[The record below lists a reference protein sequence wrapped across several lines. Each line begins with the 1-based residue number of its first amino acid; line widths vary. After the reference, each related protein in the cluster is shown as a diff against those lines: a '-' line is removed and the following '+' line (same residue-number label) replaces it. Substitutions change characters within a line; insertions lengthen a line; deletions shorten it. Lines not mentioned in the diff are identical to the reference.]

1 MSDPSTPMPP
11 TTSTATAST
20 QATSMRTHLCG
31 ELRPEHI
38 GQTVSVCGWVGRR
51 REHGEHL
58 AFVDLRDYSGIVQC
72 VINDDVDVRSEYVL
86 RVTGVVRARPEGT
99 INDNL
104 PTGQIELGECQVDVL
119 RQADPPPFPIDARA
133 DSVDENIRLQHRYL
147 DLRRE
152 RMQKNLRL
160 RAAINAAVRA
170 GMERQGFVEV
180 ETPMLVPSTPEG
192 AREFLV
198 PSRKEPGSFYA
209 LPQSPQ
215 LFKQLL
221 MVGGV
226 DRYYQMA
233 RCLRDEDLRADR
245 QYEFMQLDMEMSFVT
260 QDDVLDAVSEAV
272 LDAAEVATGER
283 PPAIERITWHVAMDR
298 YGSDKPDLRFGLEL
312 VELTPIFATT
322 EFKAFAGAGA
332 IKGIRVPGAAGEFG
346 RNQLDKL
353 TDRAKSLGAK
363 GLVWLKVTDASEGVG
378 FDSPVAKFLSDDEA
392 AAVRSTMSA
401 EDGDL
406 ILIVADEWTTT
417 CEVLGTLRNDIA
429 RPPVHEGPYRYVW
442 VVEFPLFVGVDKETG
457 HPKSGHHPFT
467 TPHPDDV
474 DKIETDPLSVRSIA
488 YDLVL
493 NGWELGSGSIRIHE
507 PALQRRVFHAL
518 GISDDEAERKFG
530 FFLNPFDYGAP
541 PHGGFAFGLDRLVAI
556 LAGEENIRE
565 VIAFPKTQS
574 GQDPMT
580 NSPIPGDPKAMAELG
595 LKILPPAT

>member
-1 MSDPSTPMPP
+1 MSDSTTP
-11 TTSTATAST
+11 TSAGTAST

-31 ELRPEHI
+31 EVRSDHI
-38 GQTVSVCGWVGRR
+38 GQTVSICGWVGRR

-58 AFVDLRDYSGIVQC
+58 AFVDLRDHSGIVQC

-86 RVTGVVRARPEGT
+86 RVTGVVRQRPEGT
-99 INDNL
+99 VNENL
-104 PTGQIELGECQVDVL
+104 PTGEIELGECQVELL
-119 RQADPPPFPIDARA
+119 RKADPPPFPIDARA
-133 DSVDENIRLQHRYL
+133 DDVDEHIRLQHRYL

-152 RMQKNLRL
+152 RMQKNLRV
-160 RAAINAAVRA
+160 RAATNAAIRH

-283 PPAIERITWHVAMDR
+283 PPAIERITWHEAMDR
-298 YGSDKPDLRFGLEL
+298 YGIDKPDLRFGLEL
-312 VELTPIFATT
+312 VELTPLFSST
-322 EFKAFAGAGA
+322 EFKAFAGAA
-332 IKGIRVPGAAGEFG
+332 SIKGIRVPGAASEYG

-363 GLVWLKVTDASEGVG
+363 GLVWLKVTDASDGVG
-378 FDSPVAKFLSDDEA
+378 FDSPVAKFLSADEA
-392 AAVRSTMSA
+392 TNVRSTMSA
-401 EDGDL
+401 ADGDL
-406 ILIVADEWTTT
+406 ILIVADEWMTT

-442 VVEFPLFVGVDKETG
+442 VVEFPLFVGVDKESG
-457 HPKSGHHPFT
+457 RPKPGHHPFT
-467 TPHPDDV
+467 TPHPDDL

-507 PALQRRVFHAL
+507 PELQRRVFKAL

-541 PHGGFAFGLDRLVAI
+541 PHGGFGLGLDRLVAI

-580 NSPIPGDPKAMAELG
+580 NSPIPGDAKAMAELG